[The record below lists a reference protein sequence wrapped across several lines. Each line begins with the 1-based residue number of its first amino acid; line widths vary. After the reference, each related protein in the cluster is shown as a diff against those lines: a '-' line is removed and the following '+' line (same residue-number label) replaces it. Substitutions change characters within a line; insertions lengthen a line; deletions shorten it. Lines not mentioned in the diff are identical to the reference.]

1 MQNVD
6 VPQILQIMV
15 KNNAADVFFYTGARI
30 SMKTANGFAQ
40 MGEALQPGVT
50 DKIVRELLSDDKTKE
65 FEATGETD
73 FSLFSGDRPVSRQ
86 CFPAAGKPHWCCA
99 ASTPMYRASINLR
112 CLQC

>member
-73 FSLFSGDRPVSRQ
+73 FSLSFRGIGRFRGNAFRQ
-86 CFPAAGKPHWCCA
+86 RGSLTGVAPHQHRCTEHR
-99 ASTPMYRASINLR
+99 ST
-112 CLQC
+112 